1 MGGNQSTS
9 SQGAETGSGGRVRGT
24 LPEQQQQQ
32 KEEEVEV
39 EVEEEE
45 EVGGG
50 RGRRNTVSKVR

>member
-24 LPEQQQQQ
+24 LPEQQQQ
-32 KEEEVEV
+32 KEVEV

>member
-24 LPEQQQQQ
+24 LPEQQQQ
-32 KEEEVEV
+32 KEEEEVEV

>member
-24 LPEQQQQQ
+24 LPEQQQQ
-32 KEEEVEV
+32 KEEVEV

-50 RGRRNTVSKVR
+50 SGRRNTVSKVR

>member
-9 SQGAETGSGGRVRGT
+9 SQGAETGSGGRIRGT
-24 LPEQQQQQ
+24 LPEQQQQ
-32 KEEEVEV
+32 KEEVEV
-39 EVEEEE
+39 EVEEE

>member
-24 LPEQQQQQ
+24 LPEQQQQ
-32 KEEEVEV
+32 KEEVEV

-50 RGRRNTVSKVR
+50 RGRRNTVR

>member
-9 SQGAETGSGGRVRGT
+9 SQGAETGSGGRVRGA
-24 LPEQQQQQ
+24 LPEQQQQ
-32 KEEEVEV
+32 KEEVEV

>member
-32 KEEEVEV
+32 EEEVEV

>member
-1 MGGNQSTS
+1 MGGNESTS

-24 LPEQQQQQ
+24 LPEQQQQ
-32 KEEEVEV
+32 KVEVEV

>member
-24 LPEQQQQQ
+24 LPEQQQQ
-32 KEEEVEV
+32 KEEVEV

-50 RGRRNTVSKVR
+50 RGRRNTVSTVR

>member
-24 LPEQQQQQ
+24 LPEQQ
-32 KEEEVEV
+32 KEEVEV

>member
-24 LPEQQQQQ
+24 LPEQQQQ
-32 KEEEVEV
+32 KEEVEV
-39 EVEEEE
+39 EVEEEEE

>member
-24 LPEQQQQQ
+24 LPEQQQQ
-32 KEEEVEV
+32 KEEVEV
-39 EVEEEE
+39 EVEEEEEE

>member
-24 LPEQQQQQ
+24 LPEQQ
-32 KEEEVEV
+32 KEEVEV

-50 RGRRNTVSKVR
+50 SGRRNTVSKVR

>member
-1 MGGNQSTS
+1 MYRWVGIRARRRKVLKRVA
-9 SQGAETGSGGRVRGT
+9 GAGFVARC
-24 LPEQQQQQ
+24 
-32 KEEEVEV
+32 EEEVEV

>member
-24 LPEQQQQQ
+24 LPEQQ
-32 KEEEVEV
+32 KEEVEV
-39 EVEEEE
+39 EVEEEEE

>member
-24 LPEQQQQQ
+24 LPEQQQQ
-32 KEEEVEV
+32 KEEVEV
-39 EVEEEE
+39 EEVEEEEE

>member
-32 KEEEVEV
+32 KEEVEV

>member
-24 LPEQQQQQ
+24 LPEQQQQ
-32 KEEEVEV
+32 KEEVEV

>member
-24 LPEQQQQQ
+24 LPEQQQQ
-32 KEEEVEV
+32 KEEVEV
-39 EVEEEE
+39 EEEEE